1 MCILKDETKL
11 ANLLH
16 SVQSLDGKKAPISQR
31 KEPSLHLSEYHKNA
45 KSESPLHWL
54 LYKI

>member
-45 KSESPLHWL
+45 EWVSFTLTSL
-54 LYKI
+54 